1 MRGITVCVARVQETD
16 CTGGMTHTEWCNPCL
31 TPDDRLHPTAYT
43 ADMVSQE
50 SMANMREVGLKMCN
64 VSAAEDLAAVSFV
77 SAAQLAAGQQC
88 GQAPAP
94 RCTYNWLLYTSVA
107 LQTITAPP
115 YHDRNLS

>member
-1 MRGITVCVARVQETD
+1 
-16 CTGGMTHTEWCNPCL
+16 MTHTEWCNPCL
-31 TPDDRLHPTAYT
+31 TADDRLHPTAYT

-50 SMANMREVGLKMCN
+50 SMATMREVGLKMCN

-94 RCTYNWLLYTSVA
+94 RYSHSWLLRNAGA
-107 LQTITAPP
+107 LGNPVVAPP
-115 YHDRNLS
+115 PPATSMVVSLALAS

>member
-1 MRGITVCVARVQETD
+1 MQETD

-31 TPDDRLHPTAYT
+31 TADDRLHPTAYT

-88 GQAPAP
+88 GQVPAP
-94 RCTYNWLLYTSVA
+94 RYSYSWLLVM
-107 LQTITAPP
+107 LVLWEPQ
-115 YHDRNLS
+115 L